1 MKERWTKRI
10 AALLL
15 AVIMILGTAACTKGA
30 EPTVKADN
38 DKQTTTEANKT
49 TPDGTTP
56 ETTDAPAEEKP
67 FAVYDNDED
76 IYMANLGEFYEAFQ
90 AATTTAENVSQ
101 RYALL
106 AVAEAKAIE
115 SGVGTPMYGGAAGYN
130 MSRIVYCSG
139 GYAGWRGTMS
149 DLSQYVIT
157 NEIITAEDY
166 KHLKKLRTDLVGTGT
181 YMTKAVE
188 YLTEKGYTFRDTY
201 TATFVDNP
209 TTWDIFAASTSND
222 SGIISPTLDYL
233 YAYDAEG
240 VLQPRLAESCEIS
253 EDGKVYTVKIR
264 PGQIWVD
271 SQGRKVADVTA
282 DDWVAAAQ
290 HQADLQDCYDLNNY
304 IEGMTAYVTGE
315 TTDFS
320 TVGVKALDDLTLQYT
335 LKEPATYFMSL
346 LQKIGFLPLCRSYF
360 LSQGG
365 AFGLDA
371 FSEAQSKPSYQY
383 GIDQNHVAVCGQ
395 FLCINMTEKN
405 SITYVLNENYWNA
418 SNANLKAVKLTFSD
432 SSDVSRSYD
441 DFMNGTVVSM
451 YLNTQRLELA
461 KKKGDFEKYA
471 FVSDV
476 GRITFLFWFNIH
488 RQTYA
493 NMADG
498 AGASRKTEAEKA
510 LSCAA
515 LQNKHFRLAIGHAID
530 RGAYVGQNV
539 GEDLSMMSVRNS
551 ITPGTYVNLEEDVT
565 IDINGTAT
573 TFPKGTWY
581 GAIVQAQLDADNFGL
596 QIWDAENLTNDGWD
610 AWYNPA
616 KAMEELQIAIEE
628 LKAAGYEVSKENP
641 IVMDYPY
648 PSYNEVGQNQCYV
661 LKTCIESAF
670 DGLVRFDALP
680 LNNVTEF
687 LNVQNN
693 TNNGSEHN
701 TDMGGL
707 GCIGSDHGDP
717 ICYLDGLLPYGDG
730 WLTQKLGLW

>member
-115 SGVGTPMYGGAAGYN
+115 SGVGTPMYGGTAGYN

-346 LQKIGFLPLCRSYF
+346 FQKNGFLPLCRSYF

-395 FLCINMTEKN
+395 FLCTNMTEKN

-530 RGAYVGQNV
+530 RGAYVSQNV

>member
-1 MKERWTKRI
+1 MKDRWTKRI

-76 IYMANLGEFYEAFQ
+76 IYMANLGEFSEAFQ

-115 SGVGTPMYGGAAGYN
+115 SGVGTPMYGGTAGYN

-149 DLSQYVIT
+149 DLTQYVIT

-166 KHLKKLRTDLVGTGT
+166 KHLKKLRTELGGTGT

-240 VLQPRLAESCEIS
+240 VLQPHLAESCEIS
-253 EDGKVYTVKIR
+253 EDGKVYTLKIR

-405 SITYVLNENYWNA
+405 SVTYVLNENYWNA

-451 YLNTQRLELA
+451 YLNSQRLELA

-471 FVSDV
+471 FVNDV

-530 RGAYVGQNV
+530 RGAYVSQNV
-539 GEDLSMMSVRNS
+539 GEDLSLQSVRNS

-648 PSYNEVGQNQCYV
+648 PSYMEVGQNQCYV

-730 WLTQKLGLW
+730 RLTQKLGLW

>member
-30 EPTVKADN
+30 EPAVKADN

-49 TPDGTTP
+49 TPDETTP

-115 SGVGTPMYGGAAGYN
+115 SGVGTPMYGGTAGYN

-149 DLSQYVIT
+149 DLTQYVIT

-166 KHLKKLRTDLVGTGT
+166 KHLKELRTELVGTGT

-201 TATFVDNP
+201 TSTFVDNP

-240 VLQPRLAESCEIS
+240 VLQPHLAESCEIS
-253 EDGKVYTVKIR
+253 EDGKVYTLKIR

-346 LQKIGFLPLCRSYF
+346 LQKTGFLPLCRSYF
-360 LSQGG
+360 VSQGG

-405 SITYVLNENYWNA
+405 SVTYVLNENYWNA

-451 YLNTQRLELA
+451 YLNSQRLELA

-471 FVSDV
+471 FVNDV

-530 RGAYVGQNV
+530 RGAYVSQNV
-539 GEDLSMMSVRNS
+539 GEDLSLQSVRNS

-687 LNVQNN
+687 LNVGNN

-730 WLTQKLGLW
+730 RLTQKLGLW

>member
-10 AALLL
+10 IAL
-15 AVIMILGTAACTKGA
+15 AIAMAMILATVACSNGGDAQTAMGNGTKDS
-30 EPTVKADN
+30 P
-38 DKQTTTEANKT
+38 TTETNT
-49 TPDGTTP
+49 TTTP
-56 ETTDAPAEEKP
+56 ENKDTVEEGLV
-67 FAVYDNDED
+67 FTVYDTDEE
-76 IYMANLGEFYEAFQ
+76 IYMANLGEFYNAFVE
-90 AATTTAENVSQ
+90 ATTGAENVSE

-106 AVAEAKAIE
+106 AVAEAKMLQT
-115 SGVGTPMYGGAAGYN
+115 GVATPMYGGTAGYN
-130 MSRIVYCSG
+130 MSRIVYMSG
-139 GYAGWRGTMS
+139 GYAGWRGGMA

-166 KHLKKLRTDLVGTGT
+166 NALKKLRTQLVGTGT
-181 YMTKAVE
+181 YMDEAIK
-188 YLTEKGYTFRDTY
+188 YLAEKGYSFRDTY
-201 TATFVDNP
+201 TSTFVDNP

-222 SGIISPTLDYL
+222 TGIISPTLDYL

-253 EDGKVYTVKIR
+253 ADGRVYTVKIR

-290 HQADLQDCYDLNNY
+290 HQADLQDAYDLNNY
-304 IEGMTAYVTGE
+304 IEGMTEYLTGE

-346 LQKIGFLPLCRSYF
+346 FQKNGFMPLCRSYF

-365 AFGLDA
+365 AFGLEA

-395 FLCINMTEKN
+395 FLCTNMTEKN

-418 SNANLKAVKLTFSD
+418 ENANLTSVKLTFSD
-432 SSDVSRSYD
+432 SSDVARAYD
-441 DFMNGTVVSM
+441 DFINGTVVTM

-461 KKKGDFEKYA
+461 KKRGDFEKYA
-471 FVSDV
+471 FVNDV
-476 GRITFLFWFNIH
+476 GRITFLFWFNMH

-498 AGASRKTEAEKA
+498 AAPSLKTDAEKA

-515 LQNKHFRLAIGHAID
+515 LQNRHFRLAIGHAID
-530 RGAYVGQNV
+530 RGAYVSQNV
-539 GEDLSMMSVRNS
+539 GEDLSLQSVRNS
-551 ITPGTYVNLEEDVT
+551 VTPGTYVSLEEDVT
-565 IDINGTAT
+565 IDINGVPT
-573 TFPKGTWY
+573 TFPAGTWY
-581 GAIVQAQLDADNFGL
+581 GTIVQAQLDADGFDL
-596 QIWDAENLTNDGWD
+596 KIWDEENLTNDGWD
-610 AWYNPA
+610 AWYNPER
-616 KAMEELQIAIEE
+616 AMAELQIAIEE
-628 LKAAGYEVSKENP
+628 LRAAGYEVSKENP

-717 ICYLDGLLPYGDG
+717 VCYLDGIQPYGDG
-730 WLTQKLGLW
+730 WLTPKMGLW

>member
-15 AVIMILGTAACTKGA
+15 AVIMILGTAACIKGA

-115 SGVGTPMYGGAAGYN
+115 SGVGTPMYGGTAGYE
-130 MSRIVYCSG
+130 MSRIVYHSG
-139 GYAGWRGTMS
+139 GYAPWRGDMVS
-149 DLSQYVIT
+149 LAQYRIT
-157 NEIITAEDY
+157 NEIIAVEDY
-166 KHLKKLRTDLVGTGT
+166 NHLKQLKTQLIGTGT
-181 YMTKAVE
+181 YVDKAVE

-201 TATFVDNP
+201 TSTFVDNP
-209 TTWDIFAASTSND
+209 TTWNIFAASTSND
-222 SGIISPTLDYL
+222 SGIISPTYDYL

-253 EDGKVYTVKIR
+253 EDGKVYTLKIR

-290 HQADLQDCYDLNNY
+290 HQADLQDCYELNNY

-346 LQKIGFLPLCRSYF
+346 FQKIAFLPLCRSYF

-365 AFGLDA
+365 AFGLEA

-383 GIDQNHVAVCGQ
+383 GIDQNHIAVCGQ
-395 FLCINMTEKN
+395 FLCTNMTEKN
-405 SITYVLNENYWNA
+405 SINYELNPNYWNA
-418 SNANLKAVKLTFSD
+418 ENVSLKHARFVFSD
-432 SSDVSRSYD
+432 GSDVSRIYD
-441 DFMNGTVVSM
+441 DFMNGNTVSM
-451 YLNTQRLELA
+451 HLNTQRRELA
-461 KKKGDFEKYA
+461 KKRGDFEKYA
-471 FVSDV
+471 YVCDV

-530 RGAYVGQNV
+530 RGAYVSQNV

-551 ITPGTYVNLEEDVT
+551 ITPGTYVSLEEDVT

-648 PSYNEVGQNQCYV
+648 PSYMEVGQNQCYV

-730 WLTQKLGLW
+730 RLTQKLGLW

>member
-1 MKERWTKRI
+1 MKDRWTKRI

-115 SGVGTPMYGGAAGYN
+115 SGVGTPMYGGTAGYN

-149 DLSQYVIT
+149 DLTQYVIT

-166 KHLKKLRTDLVGTGT
+166 KHLKKLRTELGGTGT

-240 VLQPRLAESCEIS
+240 VLQPHLAESCEIS
-253 EDGKVYTVKIR
+253 EDGKVYTLKIR

-371 FSEAQSKPSYQY
+371 SPKLSPNPPTST
-383 GIDQNHVAVCGQ
+383 VSTRTMLLSAV
-395 FLCINMTEKN
+395 
-405 SITYVLNENYWNA
+405 SSSA
-418 SNANLKAVKLTFSD
+418 ST
-432 SSDVSRSYD
+432 
-441 DFMNGTVVSM
+441 
-451 YLNTQRLELA
+451 
-461 KKKGDFEKYA
+461 
-471 FVSDV
+471 
-476 GRITFLFWFNIH
+476 
-488 RQTYA
+488 
-493 NMADG
+493 
-498 AGASRKTEAEKA
+498 
-510 LSCAA
+510 
-515 LQNKHFRLAIGHAID
+515 
-530 RGAYVGQNV
+530 
-539 GEDLSMMSVRNS
+539 
-551 ITPGTYVNLEEDVT
+551 
-565 IDINGTAT
+565 
-573 TFPKGTWY
+573 
-581 GAIVQAQLDADNFGL
+581 
-596 QIWDAENLTNDGWD
+596 
-610 AWYNPA
+610 
-616 KAMEELQIAIEE
+616 
-628 LKAAGYEVSKENP
+628 
-641 IVMDYPY
+641 
-648 PSYNEVGQNQCYV
+648 
-661 LKTCIESAF
+661 
-670 DGLVRFDALP
+670 
-680 LNNVTEF
+680 
-687 LNVQNN
+687 
-693 TNNGSEHN
+693 
-701 TDMGGL
+701 
-707 GCIGSDHGDP
+707 
-717 ICYLDGLLPYGDG
+717 
-730 WLTQKLGLW
+730 

>member
-30 EPTVKADN
+30 EPAVKADN

-49 TPDGTTP
+49 TPDETTP

-115 SGVGTPMYGGAAGYN
+115 SGVGTPMYGGTAGYN

-139 GYAGWRGTMS
+139 GYAGWRGTMA
-149 DLSQYVIT
+149 DLTQYVIT

-166 KHLKKLRTDLVGTGT
+166 KHLKKLRTELVGTGT

-240 VLQPRLAESCEIS
+240 TMQPHLAESCEIS
-253 EDGKVYTVKIR
+253 EDGKVYTLKIR

-290 HQADLQDCYDLNNY
+290 HQADLQDCYELNNY

-405 SITYVLNENYWNA
+405 SVTYVLNENYWNA

-432 SSDVSRSYD
+432 SSDVSRSYE

-451 YLNTQRLELA
+451 YLNSQRLELA

-471 FVSDV
+471 FVNDV

-530 RGAYVGQNV
+530 RGAYVSQNV
-539 GEDLSMMSVRNS
+539 GEDLSLQSVRNS

-648 PSYNEVGQNQCYV
+648 PSYMEVGQNQCYV

-717 ICYLDGLLPYGDG
+717 ICYLDGLQPYGDG
-730 WLTQKLGLW
+730 RLTQKLGLW

>member
-76 IYMANLGEFYEAFQ
+76 IYMANLGEFYEFLQQ
-90 AATTTAENVSQ
+90 ALAAENVSQ

-106 AVAEAKAIE
+106 AVAEAKMLE
-115 SGVGTPMYGGAAGYN
+115 SGVGTPFSGGSAIYY
-130 MSRIVYCSG
+130 MSRIVYGSG
-139 GYAGWRGTMS
+139 GYAPWRGTMS

-157 NEIITAEDY
+157 NEIILTEDY
-166 KHLKKLRTDLVGTGT
+166 NHLVELQKELAGTGT
-181 YMTKAVE
+181 YMATAIE
-188 YLTEKGYTFRDTY
+188 YLTEKGYTFRDTFQN
-201 TATFVDNP
+201 TFSVTP
-209 TTWDIFAASTSND
+209 TSWDIFAVSSANEVR
-222 SGIISPTLDYL
+222 IIDPTYDYPF
-233 YAYDAEG
+233 AYDAEG
-240 VLQPRLAESCEIS
+240 TMQPHLAESCQMS
-253 EDGKVYTVKIR
+253 EGGRVFTLKIR

-290 HQADLQDCYDLNNY
+290 HQADMQNSYTMNNY
-304 IEGMTAYVTGE
+304 ILGMVDYASGE
-315 TTDFS
+315 ITDFGQ
-320 TVGVKALDDLTLQYT
+320 VGVKALDELTLQYT
-335 LKEPATYFMSL
+335 LKEKAPYFMSL
-346 LQKIGFLPLCRSYF
+346 FQTNAFVPLCRSYF

-365 AFGLDA
+365 AFGLTEFADA
-371 FSEAQSKPSYQY
+371 RAKETYQY
-383 GIDQNHVAVCGQ
+383 GIDQNHIAICGQ
-395 FLCINMTEKN
+395 FLCTNMTEKN
-405 SITYVLNENYWNA
+405 SVTYVLNENYWNA

-441 DFMNGTVVSM
+441 DFMNGTVVTM
-451 YLNTQRLELA
+451 YLNSQRVELA
-461 KKKGDFEKYA
+461 KKRGDFEKYA
-471 FVSDV
+471 FVNDV

-530 RGAYVGQNV
+530 RASYVSQNV
-539 GEDLSMMSVRNS
+539 GEDLSVLSVRNS

-648 PSYNEVGQNQCYV
+648 PSYSEVGQNQCYV

-730 WLTQKLGLW
+730 RLTQKLGLW